1 MFLQWYP
8 GHMTR
13 ASRMIEQEVKLCDG
27 VIFVLDARAPLACLN
42 PKIFSVF
49 KNKPVLYLLN
59 KSDLVEQKDLLSAV
73 EEFKRQ
79 GKLAIPV
86 EGTSAKSAKLI
97 YDKIG
102 VVLSQV
108 KDRYALKGV
117 KRPLRVMVAGLPNTG
132 KSTVINALIGKKGA
146 KTGDKAGVTRDK
158 QWLKIKDL
166 ELLDTPGTTPP
177 SFENQ
182 RYALFLAFLGS
193 LNDDILDFEELS
205 VELIKYLCESYA
217 GRIESVYGVDTN
229 GKEPYEILGDI
240 AAKKGALK
248 KGGEP
253 DYLKAANMFI
263 NDLRKGKI
271 GKIYFK

>member
-13 ASRMIEQEVKLCDG
+13 ASRMIEQEIKLCDG
-27 VIFVLDARAPLACLN
+27 VIFVLDARAPFACLN
-42 PKIFSVF
+42 SKIFTVF
-49 KNKPVLYLLN
+49 KNKPVLYLFN
-59 KSDLVEQKDLLSAV
+59 KSDLVEQKDLTLALD
-73 EEFKRQ
+73 EFKTQ
-79 GKLAIPV
+79 GKTAIAV
-86 EGTSAKSAKLI
+86 DGRSEKSARVIFEKT
-97 YDKIG
+97 G

-108 KDRYALKGV
+108 KERYALKGV
-117 KRPLRVMVAGLPNTG
+117 KRPIRVMVAGLPNTG
-132 KSTVINALIGKKGA
+132 KSTVINSLIGKKGA

-158 QWLKIKDL
+158 QWLKVKDL

-182 RYALFLAFLGS
+182 RYALFLAFIGS
-193 LNDDILDFEELS
+193 LNDEILDFEELS
-205 VELIKYLCESYA
+205 AELIKYLTENYA
-217 GRIESVYGVDTN
+217 GKIEAVYGVETD
-229 GKEPYEILGDI
+229 GKQPYEILGDI

-253 DYLKAANMFI
+253 DYLKAANMFV

>member
-27 VIFVLDARAPLACLN
+27 VIFVLDARAPFACLN
-42 PKIFSVF
+42 SKIFTVF
-49 KNKPVLYLLN
+49 NNKPVLYLLN
-59 KSDLVEQKDLLSAV
+59 KSDLVEQKDLLFVV
-73 EEFKRQ
+73 EEFKKQ

-86 EGTSAKSAKLI
+86 EGTSVKSARLI
-97 YDKIG
+97 YEKVG
-102 VVLSQV
+102 LVLSKV
-108 KDRYALKGV
+108 REKYAAKGV

-182 RYALFLAFLGS
+182 RYALSLAFIGS

-205 VELIKYLCESYA
+205 VELIKYLLENYE
-217 GRIESVYGVDTN
+217 RKIESVYGVETE
-229 GKEPYEILGDI
+229 GKEPYEILGEI
-240 AAKKGALK
+240 AAKKCALK

-253 DYLKAANMFI
+253 DYFKGANLII
-263 NDLRKGKI
+263 NDLRKGKL
-271 GKIYFK
+271 GKIYFN

>member
-13 ASRMIEQEVKLCDG
+13 ASRMIEQEIKLCDG
-27 VIFVLDARAPLACLN
+27 VIFVLDARAPFACLN
-42 PKIFSVF
+42 AKIFTVF

-59 KSDLVEQKDLLSAV
+59 KSDLVEQSDLNFALD
-73 EEFKRQ
+73 EFKKQ
-79 GKLAIPV
+79 GKTAV
-86 EGTSAKSAKLI
+86 AVDGRSEKSARVI
-97 YDKIG
+97 FEKIG
-102 VVLSQV
+102 AVLSQV
-108 KDRYALKGV
+108 KEKYASKGV

-182 RYALFLAFLGS
+182 RYALFLAFIGS
-193 LNDDILDFEELS
+193 LNDEILDFEELS
-205 VELIKYLCESYA
+205 VELIEYLTENYPEKLKSA
-217 GRIESVYGVDTN
+217 YGVETEN
-229 GKEPYEILGDI
+229 KLPYDILGEI

-253 DYLKAANMFI
+253 DCLKAANMFV
-263 NDLRKGKI
+263 NDLRKGRI